1 MSNQHLDKLINAYL
15 DEALTP
21 ADQAELETQL
31 QDSEAARQ
39 RFWELA
45 EVHGLAG
52 DAARILWL
60 DIDAGVRPASSL
72 SVDLAQ
78 TESRRR
84 DRLNRIYLVPLI
96 ASVVGL
102 VIGII
107 STTAIWAATT
117 LRQQQVV
124 TIFHDSFES
133 GPSPIANGAPIDI
146 DAWGG
151 DYSEIVQAW
160 PSIRPVDGTRM
171 LRFLRA
177 DYDGKEKQFGYLG
190 DLYRVIDLRGDV
202 SQFSDGNT
210 MVSVEAAFASL
221 ALEESGR
228 FSPSLSL
235 HALEEV
241 PANAEAWHAMIEIPR
256 RLEEASLASARRQEL
271 FSSSDPWRRMSLEMR
286 LPPKTRYLLVGLHIA
301 DLEAARNISGP
312 PPAVEFEGQ
321 FVDDV
326 RVMLHR
332 HWALYDKTPDTLGQG
347 KKHQRKSD
355 LPPKDQTPSRTTT

>member
-1 MSNQHLDKLINAYL
+1 MSHQHLDKLINAYL

-21 ADQAELETQL
+21 AEQAELETQL

-52 DAARILWL
+52 DAARTLWL
-60 DIDAGVRPASSL
+60 NVDAVVRPASSL

-78 TESRRR
+78 AESRRH
-84 DRLNRIYLVPLI
+84 DRLNRIYLVPLS
-96 ASVVGL
+96 AAVVGL

-107 STTAIWAATT
+107 STSAIWAATT
-117 LRQQQVV
+117 LRQQQVF

-133 GPSPIANGAPIDI
+133 GPSPVASGAPIDT

-151 DYSEIVQAW
+151 DYSEVVEAW
-160 PSIRPVDGTRM
+160 PSLRPFDGNRM

-177 DYDGKEKQFGYLG
+177 DYAGKEDQVGYLG

-202 SQFSDGNT
+202 SQFADGNT
-210 MVSVEAAFASL
+210 VVSVEAAFASL
-221 ALEESGR
+221 ALKESGR
-228 FSPSLSL
+228 FSPNLSL
-235 HALEEV
+235 HALEEL
-241 PANAEAWHAMIEIPR
+241 PANAEAWHALIEIPR
-256 RLEEASLASARRQEL
+256 RLEKASLASARRQEL

-301 DLEAARNISGP
+301 DLQAARNSSGL

-321 FVDDV
+321 FADDV
-326 RVMLHR
+326 RVMFHR
-332 HWALYDKTPDTLGQG
+332 HWALIENGADTLRQG
-347 KKHQRKSD
+347 EKHQRKSD
-355 LPPKDQTPSRTTT
+355 LPPEG

>member
-1 MSNQHLDKLINAYL
+1 MSNQYLDKLINACL

-21 ADQAELETQL
+21 AEQAELETQL
-31 QDSEAARQ
+31 QDTEAARQ

-52 DAARILWL
+52 NAARTLWL
-60 DIDAGVRPASSL
+60 NVDVGVRSASSL

-78 TESRRR
+78 AENRRR
-84 DRLNRIYLVPLI
+84 DRLNRIYWVPLS
-96 ASVVGL
+96 AAVVGL
-102 VIGII
+102 AIGII

-133 GPSPIANGAPIDI
+133 GPSPVANGAPIDT

-151 DYSEIVQAW
+151 DYSEVVEAW
-160 PSIRPVDGTRM
+160 PSIRPVDGNRM

-177 DYDGKEKQFGYLG
+177 DYEGKEQQVGYLG

-202 SQFSDGNT
+202 SQFADGNT
-210 MVSVEAAFASL
+210 VVSVEAAFASL
-221 ALEESGR
+221 ALKESGR
-228 FSPSLSL
+228 FSPHLSL
-235 HALEEV
+235 NALEEL
-241 PANAEAWHAMIEIPR
+241 PASAEAWHAMIEIPR
-256 RLEEASLASARRQEL
+256 RLEKASLASARRQEF
-271 FSSSDPWRRMSLEMR
+271 FSSSDLWRCMSLEIR

-301 DLEAARNISGP
+301 DLHAARNSSSL

-332 HWALYDKTPDTLGQG
+332 HWAL
-347 KKHQRKSD
+347 
-355 LPPKDQTPSRTTT
+355 